1 MTHAFLLIVY
11 LGTKIVS
18 QDMYFYSIDQCKYF
32 AERLNKQ
39 PPVPNNKVSDD
50 EPKFLSYTAVCA
62 PKVVRPNNKIY

>member
-18 QDMYFYSIDQCKYF
+18 QDMYFYNIDQCKYF

-39 PPVPNNKVSDD
+39 PPVPNNRAGED

-62 PKVVRPNNKIY
+62 PKVVKPNNKIY

>member
-1 MTHAFLLIVY
+1 MIHAFLLIVY

-18 QDMYFYSIDQCKYF
+18 QDMYFYDINQCKYF

-50 EPKFLSYTAVCA
+50 EPKFLSYTAVCV
-62 PKVVRPNNKIY
+62 PKVVKPNNKIY

>member
-1 MTHAFLLIVY
+1 MTHAFLLVVY

-39 PPVPNNKVSDD
+39 PPVPNNRVGDD
-50 EPKFLSYTAVCA
+50 EPKFLLYTAVCA
-62 PKVVRPNNKIY
+62 PKVVKPNNKIY